1 MKPWLVIFPFI
12 IMTEIKN
19 THVLAMVNYN
29 QSSLVLNCIFLFS
42 LSLLAKE
49 REKNKE
55 QYKMT
60 KVPIGID

>member
-1 MKPWLVIFPFI
+1 MF
-12 IMTEIKN
+12 
-19 THVLAMVNYN
+19 LAMVNYN
-29 QSSLVLNCIFLFS
+29 QSSLVLYCIFLFS

-60 KVPIGID
+60 KVPIGTLLIEC

>member
-1 MKPWLVIFPFI
+1 
-12 IMTEIKN
+12 MTEIKN
-19 THVLAMVNYN
+19 TLLAMVNYN
-29 QSSLVLNCIFLFS
+29 QSSLVLYCIFLFS

-60 KVPIGID
+60 KVPIGTLLIEC